1 MVEDKKM
8 IEESEWKN
16 TITVGF
22 LNEKIEEDLEV
33 YKKEFDIVLTKEDAT
48 FDTIKKI
55 VF

>member
-16 TITVGF
+16 TITVVF